1 MKFQP
6 KYVSAAFACGFAACA
21 ALSLALL
28 TPKAE
33 AHLKKGKKS
42 LLVVTVTKGFRHSG
56 SIAVGEP
63 AVEKLGVDSKEW
75 TTDFVRTDSEMQA
88 KMTATAL
95 KKYDAVFFLNTTGVL
110 PLPDPKAFLDYVKS
124 GHGFA
129 AVHSG
134 SDTFHQFPGSKGPVS
149 DYIEMLGGEF
159 LTHHGQ
165 CAVMAKIEDPNFPAL
180 KPLTK
185 LSKEKLTETSELK
198 EKDTRNATATD
209 GKTWKVFD
217 EIYLMKNN
225 DRKNLHVLLSVDT
238 YPDDGSPEANTPG
251 EHLLSWTKSYGK
263 GRVFYTEFGHR
274 DEVWRDPNYLAH
286 LKGGIEFALGL
297 AKGDTTPN

>member
-1 MKFQP
+1 MKNQSVQ
-6 KYVSAAFACGFAACA
+6 KNIG
-21 ALSLALL
+21 LALGL
-28 TPKAE
+28 IVCGVASLSFLAPTAT
-33 AHLKKGKKS
+33 AHSKKS
-42 LLVVTVTKGFRHSG
+42 KKRLLVVTVTKGFRHTG

-63 AVEKLGVDSKEW
+63 IVEKLGLDSKEW
-75 TTDFVRTDSEMQA
+75 ATDFVRTESEMA
-88 KMTATAL
+88 TKMTAPAL

-110 PLPDPKAFLDYVKS
+110 PLPDPKGFLDYIKA
-124 GHGFA
+124 GHGFI

-134 SDTFHQFPGSKGPVS
+134 SDTFHQFPGSKGEVS

-165 CAVMAKIEDPNFPAL
+165 CAVMAKIEDPTFPAL

-185 LSKEKLTETSELK
+185 LAKVKLTATDELK
-198 EKDTRNATATD
+198 DKDTKNATATD

-225 DRKNLHVLLSVDT
+225 DRKNLHALLSLDA
-238 YPDDGSPEANTPG
+238 YPNDGSPEANTPG
-251 EHLLSWTKSYGK
+251 EHLLAWTKSYGK

-274 DEVWRDPNYLAH
+274 DEVWKDANYQAH

-297 AKGDTTPN
+297 SKGDTTPN